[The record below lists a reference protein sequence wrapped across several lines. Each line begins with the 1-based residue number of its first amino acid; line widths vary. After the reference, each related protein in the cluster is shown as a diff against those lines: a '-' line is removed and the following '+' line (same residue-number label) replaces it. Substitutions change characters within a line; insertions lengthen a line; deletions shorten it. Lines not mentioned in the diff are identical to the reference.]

1 MELSIQEQIFDR
13 LRKANKILIA
23 LPENLTAD
31 AVASGLALKLFLQKM
46 QKDVDLASSG
56 RQSENLRFL
65 PASDSIKSEL
75 PAGKSLVITLDTSVK
90 KLEELSYQT
99 TDDKVNIFLKSKGE
113 VFEATDASFS
123 TEKFPVDAIV
133 TLDAVSLESL
143 GKLFHDHAD
152 LFYETPKINI
162 DHKAAND
169 LYGAINLVDVTAT
182 SVAEI
187 LSGLLEQFEQNLLD
201 EDIAT
206 ALLTGII
213 TKTNSFQHAQT
224 TPEAFMKASRLVGFG
239 GRQQEIIKN
248 LFKTKSLPL
257 LKLWGRVLAR
267 LKTDDGLSL
276 VYSLISRTDFEKSE
290 SSEADVI
297 LALRELLEN
306 IGGYKLAL
314 VLFEQPGGD
323 IGVLA
328 ALHLSLPQDELS
340 EALKLPSHPVL
351 ELPQYR
357 VFSVI
362 VPQTS
367 LAEAEHQLLLALDAM
382 RTALSAV

>member
-1 MELSIQEQIFDR
+1 MELSVQEQIFDR

-56 RQSENLRFL
+56 RQDENLRFL
-65 PASDSIKSEL
+65 PASDSVKTDII
-75 PAGKSLVITLDTSVK
+75 AGKSLVVSLNISQK

-99 TDDKVNIFLKSKGE
+99 VEDKVNIYLKSKGE
-113 VFEATDASFS
+113 AFTPTDVSFS
-123 TEKFPVDAIV
+123 TEKFPVDVIV
-133 TLDAVSLESL
+133 TLDASSLESL

-162 DHKAAND
+162 DHKAGND

-187 LSGLLEQFEQNLLD
+187 LAGLLERFEQNLLD

-213 TKTNSFQHAQT
+213 TKTNSFQHTHT

-239 GRQQEIIKN
+239 GRQQEIVKN
-248 LFKTKSLPL
+248 IYRSKSLPL

-267 LKTDDGLSL
+267 LKTNEELSL
-276 VYSLISRTDFEKSE
+276 VYSQISRIDFEKSE
-290 SSEADVI
+290 SSEQEVI
-297 LALRELLEN
+297 LALKELLEN
-306 IGGYKLAL
+306 IGGYKLA
-314 VLFEQPGGD
+314 VILFEQTDGGVA
-323 IGVLA
+323 GLLA
-328 ALHLSLPQDELS
+328 AHLSLPLEKIS
-340 EALKLPSHPVL
+340 ENLKLPAQPIL
-351 ELPQYR
+351 ELPQYKI
-357 VFSVI
+357 FSFTLSETNLAQAEQHLLDSLN
-362 VPQTS
+362 PQQGT
-367 LAEAEHQLLLALDAM
+367 L
-382 RTALSAV
+382 